1 MWDRLQESDRGI
13 CHAFHFCDHDG
24 EFRKPLGNP
33 TLETAGLQCPHF
45 MAIDFEE
52 KKVMAKA
59 SAKPAAPKSSMV
71 ILDVE
76 QGSDAWFKARRG
88 IPSASNFS
96 VIMASGTD
104 GGESITRLE
113 YLRRLAGEIITG
125 RLAEQTFK
133 SSAMERGKEMEPE
146 AVANYERRHDVT
158 VQRVG
163 LGINFT
169 GLKRCCA
176 SPDGLVGFDGGI
188 ETKTMRPDK
197 MIPLLERGAAMQPEH
212 RAQVAGNMLVFER
225 DWWDF
230 KIYYPGMPPFEV
242 RVTRDEKYIRDLHNQ
257 IEVFNW
263 DLLKLVDKLKAM
275 GAGQ

>member
-1 MWDRLQESDRGI
+1 M
-13 CHAFHFCDHDG
+13 
-24 EFRKPLGNP
+24 
-33 TLETAGLQCPHF
+33 
-45 MAIDFEE
+45 
-52 KKVMAKA
+52 KK
-59 SAKPAAPKSSMV
+59 KPAAPKSGLV

-76 QGSDAWFKARRG
+76 QGSDSWFEARRG

-96 VIMASGTD
+96 VIMAQGKD

-146 AVANYERRHDVT
+146 AVKHYEDKAGLA

-163 LGINFT
+163 LGINFA

-176 SPDGLVGFDGGI
+176 SPDGLIGFDSGL

-197 MIPLLERGAAMQPEH
+197 MIPLLERGAGLLPEH
-212 RAQVAGNMLVFER
+212 RAQVFGNMLVFER
-225 DWWDF
+225 DSWVF
-230 KIYYPGMPPFEV
+230 KIFYPGMPRYEV
-242 RVTRDEKYIRDLHNQ
+242 TVIRDEKYIRELHNQ
-257 IEVFNW
+257 IEIFNH
-263 DLLKLVDKLKAM
+263 DLSNLVAKLRSM
-275 GAGQ
+275 GVGS

>member
-1 MWDRLQESDRGI
+1 
-13 CHAFHFCDHDG
+13 
-24 EFRKPLGNP
+24 
-33 TLETAGLQCPHF
+33 
-45 MAIDFEE
+45 
-52 KKVMAKA
+52 MAKA
-59 SAKPAAPKSSMV
+59 AAKKPAAPKSSLV

-76 QGSDAWFKARRG
+76 QGSEEWFEARRG

-96 VIMASGTD
+96 VIMASGKD

-146 AVANYERRHDVT
+146 AIAHYEARNKTT

-176 SPDGLVGFDGGI
+176 SPDGLVGCDGGL

-197 MIPLLERGAAMQPEH
+197 MIPLLEKGAAMQPEH
-212 RAQVAGNMLVFER
+212 RAQVFGNMLVFER

-230 KIYYPGMPPFEV
+230 KIFYPAMPPFEV
-242 RVTRDEKYIRDLHNQ
+242 RVYRSEEYIRDLHNA
-257 IEVFNW
+257 IEVFNH
-263 DLLKLVDKLKAM
+263 DLGRLVEKLKAM
-275 GAGQ
+275 GGGK

>member
-1 MWDRLQESDRGI
+1 MK
-13 CHAFHFCDHDG
+13 ATAK
-24 EFRKPLGNP
+24 KPS
-33 TLETAGLQCPHF
+33 
-45 MAIDFEE
+45 
-52 KKVMAKA
+52 V
-59 SAKPAAPKSSMV
+59 PKSGLV

-76 QGSDAWFKARRG
+76 QGSDAWFEARRG

-96 VIMASGTD
+96 VIVAQGKD

-146 AVANYERRHDVT
+146 AIADYERRNKVE
-158 VQRVG
+158 VQRIG

-176 SPDGLVGFDGGI
+176 SPDGLVGFSGGL

-197 MIPLLERGAAMQPEH
+197 MIPLLERGSAMQPEH
-212 RAQVAGNMLVFER
+212 RAQVFGNMLVFER

-230 KIYYPGMPPFEV
+230 KIFYPGMPPFEV
-242 RVTRDEKYIRDLHNQ
+242 RVIRDEKYIRELHNQ
-257 IEVFNW
+257 IEVFNH
-263 DLLKLVDKLKAM
+263 DLSRLLEKLRSM
-275 GAGQ
+275 GAGS